1 MCGLVENGEREWGE
15 GLLFIRQRLQKE
27 SEVIDRKKKM
37 DSISEES
44 LTEVLS
50 QIFQPGYTTNSLT

>member
-27 SEVIDRKKKM
+27 SEVIDRKKKNGLHIRREF
-37 DSISEES
+37 DRGSFTDFS
-44 LTEVLS
+44 T
-50 QIFQPGYTTNSLT
+50 